1 MPNKNTTQVVCV
13 AEFFAKEG
21 KTAELIDALHVLMK
35 PTHAEPGCLRYE
47 LYGATGPEPQFV
59 LIEAYAD
66 QAALEAHRTTEHYK
80 SYRSRIVDAL
90 REPIKVAVLNTI
102 DSGQ

>member
-1 MPNKNTTQVVCV
+1 MTTISVV
-13 AEFFAKEG
+13 ATFIPKEG
-21 KTAELIDALHVLMK
+21 QENAVEVILRGMVK
-35 PTHAEPGCLRYE
+35 PTRNEPGCLRYE
-47 LYGATGPEPQFV
+47 LYRAAGPELQFV

-66 QAALEAHRTTEHYK
+66 QAALEAHRATEHYK

-90 REPIKVAVLNTI
+90 GEPIKVAVLNTI

>member
-1 MPNKNTTQVVCV
+1 MTDISVVATFTPKQGQESAV
-13 AEFFAKEG
+13 EG
-21 KTAELIDALHVLMK
+21 ILRGMIG
-35 PTHAEPGCLRYE
+35 PTRKEPGCLRYE
-47 LYGATGPEPQFV
+47 LYASADPEPQFV

-66 QAALEAHRTTEHYK
+66 QAALEAHRATEHYK

-90 REPIKVAVLNTI
+90 SEPIKVAVLNAI

>member
-1 MPNKNTTQVVCV
+1 MTTISVV
-13 AEFFAKEG
+13 ATFIPKEG
-21 KTAELIDALHVLMK
+21 QENAVEVILRGMVK
-35 PTHAEPGCLRYE
+35 PTRNEPGCLRYE

-66 QAALEAHRTTEHYK
+66 QAALEAHRATEHYK
-80 SYRSRIVDAL
+80 SYRNRIVDAL
-90 REPIKVAVLNTI
+90 SEPIKVAVLNAI

>member
-1 MPNKNTTQVVCV
+1 MTAISVV
-13 AEFFAKEG
+13 ATFIPKENHES
-21 KTAELIDALHVLMK
+21 AVDAILRGMVK
-35 PTHAEPGCLRYE
+35 PTREEPGCLRYE

-66 QAALEAHRTTEHYK
+66 QAALEAHRATEHYK

-90 REPIKVAVLNTI
+90 REPIKVAVLNAI
-102 DSGQ
+102 DAGQ